1 MNYKLAKTLKDAG
14 FPQKDRGNILI
25 HKKAEPKYGRPER
38 WVPAYTKNTK
48 ENGLPNTMWLYVPTL
63 SELIE
68 ACGESFRQLTRDL
81 DSHKWVA
88 SDNVFYDDAGIQ
100 EISESGATP
109 EEAVANLWLALTT
122 PPADTTN

>member
-68 ACGESFRQLTRDL
+68 ACGTNFGGLVRL
-81 DSHKWVA
+81 
-88 SDNVFYDDAGIQ
+88 SDGMWNA
-100 EISESGATP
+100 ATP
-109 EEAVANLWLALTT
+109 VIDVGMSYRDPSTETEGSA
-122 PPADTTN
+122 PKKP